1 MGNKHDMTQGPV
13 MKHLVSFA
21 VPVIIG
27 NVFQQVYNIV
37 DTAVVGKFL
46 GPDALGAMGAS
57 GPIVFF
63 LNTLVMGLSVGVTVV
78 ASQLF
83 GAKNY
88 ERLRKTIFM
97 SVVMGIV
104 VGLILSVVG
113 FIYSGGMMVLSGAPR
128 EIIPGA
134 EIFLKYMFGGLLI
147 SVFYNLM
154 SGIMRAFGD
163 SRTPLYALVIASML
177 NVILV
182 LLFVVVFKKGIAG
195 VAVATLISQLVSVIL
210 CVPAFKRKFAFLK
223 FGKEDLKFEME
234 TFKEIIKIMVPTTL
248 QYALTAFGFV
258 IQQFSINS
266 FGAGLVAGNA
276 AGNKV
281 EQLFSTIFFAMGT
294 VGSAFAGQNLGAFK
308 IKRIKEGI
316 RKLTIINATMAVVF
330 SVLLYI
336 FGEYIVLLFVNA
348 SDVTVYKT
356 SVEYL
361 QLVSIFFLPLALMHL
376 YVAVVRSLNEPFVP
390 MVSGFLE
397 VACRS
402 GLGLLAVF
410 VFKNYY
416 LIWLAAPLAWILT
429 DPLVIGKYIKVMKNY
444 LCKSMAK
451 TTTS

>member
-1 MGNKHDMTQGPV
+1 MNKKNDMTKGSV
-13 MKHLVSFA
+13 MKHLVSFS

-46 GPDALGAMGAS
+46 GSNALGSMGAS

-63 LNTLVMGLSVGVTVV
+63 LNTLVIGLSVGVTVV

-83 GAKNY
+83 GARNY

-104 VGLILSVVG
+104 VGLVLSVVG
-113 FIYSGGMMVLSGAPR
+113 FVFSRGMMVMSGAPA

-134 EIFLKYMFGGLLI
+134 EIFLKYMFGGFLI

-154 SGIMRAFGD
+154 SGIMRALGD
-163 SRTPLYALVIASML
+163 SRTPLYALVIASVL
-177 NVILV
+177 NVVLV

-195 VAVATLISQLVSVIL
+195 VAVATLISQFVSVAI
-210 CVPAFKRKFAFLK
+210 CVPAFKKKFGFLK
-223 FGKEDLKFEME
+223 FVKNDFRFEKGP
-234 TFKEIIKIMVPTTL
+234 FKEIIKIMVPTTF

-258 IQQFSINS
+258 IQQFSVNN

-281 EQLFSTIFFAMGT
+281 EQLFSTVFFAMGT

-308 IKRIKEGI
+308 IDRIKEGI
-316 RKLTIINATMAVVF
+316 KKLNLINCVMAVAFSLILYVF
-330 SVLLYI
+330 
-336 FGEYIVLLFVNA
+336 GKYIVLLFVD
-348 SDVTVYKT
+348 SGDVVVYRT

-361 QLVSIFFLPLALMHL
+361 QLISLFLIPLALMHL
-376 YVAVVRSLNEPFVP
+376 YVAVVRSLNEPVVP

-410 VFKNYY
+410 IFKNYY

-429 DPLVIGKYIKVMKNY
+429 DPLIIWKYKKVLDNHF
-444 LCKSMAK
+444 CKSMAN